1 VYERA
6 GMVGDCYMFR
16 VDDETV
22 VDATRAGNVA
32 RFINHCCEP
41 NCYAAVVELPAL
53 QGLRGGKKIVM
64 FARRPIQIGEEVTYD
79 YKFALGAVKVA
90 CHCGA
95 PNCMGR
101 MN

>member
-1 VYERA
+1 
-6 GMVGDCYMFR
+6 MSR
-16 VDDETV
+16 VDDEPV

-41 NCYAAVVELPAL
+41 NCYATVLELPSL
-53 QGLRGGKKIVM
+53 QGVRGGKKIVM
-64 FARRPIQIGEEVTYD
+64 FARATIGVGEEVTYD
-79 YKFALGAVKVA
+79 YKFALGADKVA

-95 PNCMGR
+95 PSCMGR